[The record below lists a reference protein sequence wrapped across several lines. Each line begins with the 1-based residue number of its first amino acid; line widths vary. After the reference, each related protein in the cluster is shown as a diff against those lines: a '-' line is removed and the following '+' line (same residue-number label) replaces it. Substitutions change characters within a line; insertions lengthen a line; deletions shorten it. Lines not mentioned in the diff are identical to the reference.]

1 MISRLTD
8 ANDLPV
14 HQKLSAALKKFEPVM
29 QEVFGEDIK
38 YLRQARKRLEA
49 LSRRAPQAVPG
60 SATVERGGLKR
71 IAGLALK
78 PYEIIVRMMFGAL
91 EGGSKVRKAK
101 LMAEQLPDSSA
112 AAQELVFRFAF
123 DPRVARHLL
132 ARPVAEIGTPTWNR
146 DLNKLMGWAA
156 AGRASGDENK

>member
-1 MISRLTD
+1 
-8 ANDLPV
+8 
-14 HQKLSAALKKFEPVM
+14 
-29 QEVFGEDIK
+29 
-38 YLRQARKRLEA
+38 
-49 LSRRAPQAVPG
+49 
-60 SATVERGGLKR
+60 
-71 IAGLALK
+71 
-78 PYEIIVRMMFGAL
+78 MMFGAL

-146 DLNKLMGWAA
+146 DSTSSWGGRLLVGLQAMKTNEGILNY
-156 AGRASGDENK
+156 